1 MSEESKVGVFVCNCG
16 VNIAGTIDVKE
27 VIEYSKTIPHVVEAK
42 EYVFMCSAPGQ
53 DLIKESVKKLG
64 LNRVVIAACS
74 PAMHEQT
81 FRATLKEAGL
91 NPYLLEM
98 VNIREQSSWVHS
110 DHKQRATEKTK
121 DLIRMAVAKAN
132 LLEPLEDLR
141 FGVQPAAL
149 VLGGGVAGL
158 RASLD
163 LAERGYK
170 VQLVEEL
177 PTLGGRAARLGRLA
191 HIDMKG
197 SDIVESLIKPLVAN
211 PNVTASVN
219 SQVTELNG
227 SIGFYK
233 AKIRSKPRFVDAK
246 CTLCGEC
253 FRVCPVDVPNEYEFG
268 ISTRKAIYLPFKEA
282 YPPIAV
288 IDPDTCTRCGEC
300 VKVCQ
305 PHAIDLNEKAH
316 DLEAIAGGV
325 VLATGFSPYEPPEG
339 EYGYGRSKKVLTLF
353 QLERFLD
360 KEGPT
365 GGELKLEGSTPK
377 TLAFIMCVGSLGTT
391 KNAHQYCS
399 RMCCASALKNMLTI
413 KDRYPET
420 EIYTIYKDMRTYG
433 RGDEKLY
440 ESAAEHLVKFILF
453 EKPPTV
459 NVHSDELEV
468 QVHDATLQEDLLIPV
483 DAVVLAVGMSPS
495 QDLTKVQSVV
505 KVGCSPEGFLREA
518 HLKLRPVEAPADGI
532 YFAGS
537 VTSPKNIIESV
548 TAGSASAAKAS
559 SLFGKEEIRI
569 EPIIAQVTEEICSGC
584 AICIAMCPY
593 GAISRKD
600 KNGKKLAEV
609 DKALCK
615 ACGACVA
622 ACPSGAMQQAGFKD
636 TQVMAQ
642 IAALT
647 ERRGA

>member
-177 PTLGGRAARLGRLA
+177 PTLGGRAARLGKLA

-211 PNVTASVN
+211 PNVIASVN
-219 SQVTELNG
+219 SQVTELDG
-227 SIGFYK
+227 SVGFFK

-253 FRVCPVDVPNEYEFG
+253 FRVCPIDVPNEYEFG

-288 IDPDTCTRCGEC
+288 IDPETCTRCGEC

-305 PHAIDLNEKAH
+305 PHAINLNEKAH

-325 VLATGFSPYEPPEG
+325 ILATGFSPYEPPEG

-453 EKPPTV
+453 DKPPTV
-459 NVHSDELEV
+459 NVHSDELRV

-537 VTSPKNIIESV
+537 VTSPKNIVESV
-548 TAGSASAAKAS
+548 TAGSASAAKAA

>member
-1 MSEESKVGVFVCNCG
+1 MSEESKVGVFICNCG

-27 VIEYSKTIPHVVEAK
+27 VAEYSKTLPHVVEAK

-64 LNRVVIAACS
+64 LNRVVVAACS

-81 FRATLKEAGL
+81 FRAALKEAGL

-141 FGVQPAAL
+141 FGVQPAGL

-177 PTLGGRAARLGRLA
+177 PTLGGRAARLGKLA
-191 HIDMKG
+191 HIDMRG

-219 SQVTELNG
+219 SQVTELDG
-227 SIGFYK
+227 SVGFFK

-288 IDPDTCTRCGEC
+288 IDPETCTRCGEC

-305 PHAIDLNEKAH
+305 PHAINLNEKAH

-360 KEGPT
+360 KQGPT
-365 GGELKLEGSTPK
+365 RGELKLEGSTPK

-399 RMCCASALKNMLTI
+399 RMCCASALKNILTI

-433 RGDEKLY
+433 RGDERLY

-453 EKPPTV
+453 DKPPTV

-468 QVHDATLQEDLLIPV
+468 QVHDATLQENLLIPV

-537 VTSPKNIIESV
+537 VTSPKNMIESV

>member
-177 PTLGGRAARLGRLA
+177 PTLGGRAARLGKLA

-211 PNVTASVN
+211 PNVIASVN
-219 SQVTELNG
+219 SQVTELDG
-227 SIGFYK
+227 SVGFFK

-253 FRVCPVDVPNEYEFG
+253 FRVCPIDVPNEYEFG

-288 IDPDTCTRCGEC
+288 IDPETCTRCGEC

-305 PHAIDLNEKAH
+305 PHAINLNEKAH

-325 VLATGFSPYEPPEG
+325 ILATGFSPYEPPEG

-453 EKPPTV
+453 DKPPTV
-459 NVHSDELEV
+459 NVHSDELRV

-537 VTSPKNIIESV
+537 VTSPKNIVESV
-548 TAGSASAAKAS
+548 TAGSASAAKAA

-593 GAISRKD
+593 GAISRRD

-636 TQVMAQ
+636 TQMMAQ

>member
-16 VNIAGTIDVKE
+16 VNIAGTIDVKD

-288 IDPDTCTRCGEC
+288 IDPETCTRCGEC

-360 KEGPT
+360 KQGPT
-365 GGELKLEGSTPK
+365 RGELKLEGSTPK
-377 TLAFIMCVGSLGTT
+377 TMAFIMCVGSLGTT

-399 RMCCASALKNMLTI
+399 RMCCASALKNILTI

-440 ESAAEHLVKFILF
+440 ESAAEHLVKFIMF
-453 EKPPTV
+453 DKPPTV
-459 NVHSDELEV
+459 YAQSDKLEV

-537 VTSPKNIIESV
+537 VTSPKNMIESV

>member
-1 MSEESKVGVFVCNCG
+1 MSEEPRVGVFVCHCG
-16 VNIAGTIDVKE
+16 MNIAGTIDVKE
-27 VIEYSKTIPHVVEAK
+27 VVEYSRTLPQVAEAK
-42 EYVFMCSAPGQ
+42 EYIFMCSAPGQ
-53 DLIKESVKKLG
+53 NLIKDSVKKSR
-64 LNRVVIAACS
+64 LNRVVVAACS
-74 PAMHEQT
+74 PSMHERT
-81 FRATLKEAGL
+81 FRDALEEAGL
-91 NPYLLEM
+91 NRYLLEM

-110 DHKQRATEKTK
+110 DEKQKATEHTK
-121 DLIRMAVAKAN
+121 DLIRMAVAKAS

-141 FGVQPAAL
+141 FGVQPVSL

-177 PTLGGRAARLGRLA
+177 PTLGGRAARLGKLA
-191 HIDMKG
+191 HVDMKG
-197 SDIVESLIKPLVAN
+197 AEMVGSLIKAVVSN
-211 PNVTASVN
+211 PNVTVHVN
-219 SQVTELNG
+219 SEVTELDG
-227 SIGFYK
+227 SVGYFK
-233 AKIRSKPRFVDAK
+233 ANIKYKPRFVDAK

-253 FRVCPVDVPNEYEFG
+253 FRVCPVEVPNEYEFG
-268 ISTRKAIYLPFKEA
+268 ISKRKAIYLPFKEA

-288 IDPDTCTRCGEC
+288 IDSETCTRCGEC

-305 PHAIDLNEKAH
+305 PHAINLDETGH

-325 VLATGFSPYEPPEG
+325 ILATGFSPYEPPEG

-353 QLERFLD
+353 QLERLLD
-360 KEGPT
+360 EGGPT
-365 GGELKLEGSTPK
+365 GGELKLEGSTPR

-391 KNAHQYCS
+391 RNAHQYCS
-399 RMCCASALKNMLTI
+399 RMCCASALKNMLRI

-420 EIYTIYKDMRTYG
+420 EIYTIYKDIRTYG

-440 ESAAEHLVKFILF
+440 ESAAERLVKFIMF
-453 EKPPTV
+453 DTPPTV
-459 NVHSDELEV
+459 NMQSDELQVE
-468 QVHDATLQEDLLIPV
+468 VHDATLQEDLLIPA

-495 QDLTKVQSVV
+495 QSLPKVRNVV
-505 KVGCSPEGFLREA
+505 KVGCSPDGFLREA

-537 VTSPKNIIESV
+537 VTSPKNVVESV
-548 TAGSASAAKAS
+548 MAGSASAAKAA

-569 EPIIAQVTEEICSGC
+569 EPMIAQVTEEICSGC

-593 GAISRKD
+593 GAISRKQ
-600 KNGKKLAEV
+600 KGEKRVAEV

-636 TQVMAQ
+636 IQMMAQ

-647 ERRGA
+647 EKRGA

>member
-91 NPYLLEM
+91 NPYLLEI

-141 FGVQPAAL
+141 FGVQPSAL

-177 PTLGGRAARLGRLA
+177 PTLGGRAARLGKLA
-191 HIDMKG
+191 HIEMKG

-420 EIYTIYKDMRTYG
+420 EIYTIYKDLRTYG

-440 ESAAEHLVKFILF
+440 ESAAEHLIKFILF

-647 ERRGA
+647 ERGA